1 MVLFYICLENIS
13 IKYISP
19 IFLEG
24 GRKMKYKEI
33 HQMFHDPENVKQQV
47 LNDDLYSDEEII
59 NIVEE
64 YNKDK
69 SRFSPKRL
77 NTKQVV
83 KGYHRTVNRVQKNI
97 AKETERE
104 KKRAEKELEAI
115 LEATGLTL
123 EEYNNLTPMERAQLK
138 MQLEQTKH
146 IKNMSAMQAM
156 NSISNGFDKL

>member
-1 MVLFYICLENIS
+1 MN
-13 IKYISP
+13 
-19 IFLEG
+19 
-24 GRKMKYKEI
+24 YKEI
-33 HQMFHDPENVKQQV
+33 YQSFNSPENIKQQI
-47 LNDDLYSDEEII
+47 LNDDLFTDEEII

-83 KGYHRTVNRVQKNI
+83 KGYHRTVERVKKTM
-97 AKETERE
+97 AKEEERE
-104 KKRAEKELEAI
+104 AKQAEKELEKF

-123 EEYNNLTPMERAQLK
+123 EEYNSLTPMEKAQLNI
-138 MQLEQTKH
+138 QLEQTKH

-156 NSISNGFDKL
+156 DSIRKGLR